1 MLALTFATAVVAD
14 LALVRSGLAAILGA
28 SPELRVVA
36 SLAPADTDEL
46 SPSGLD
52 LVVRDVPSDTPAEAA
67 LAALPR
73 EVPVLAVVDVPEQAR
88 ELVFAGARGIV
99 LRAAPAARLMAAS
112 VAVANGLCAVDEE
125 NFEIA
130 FAKTPPQGDA
140 APLSRRE
147 REVLELVAD
156 GLSNRLIAER
166 LDISEHTAKFH
177 LRSIMDKLGADT
189 RAEAVARAARRGL
202 LAL

>member
-1 MLALTFATAVVAD
+1 MLALAFATAVVAD

-36 SLAPADTDEL
+36 SLSPADTEEL
-46 SPSGLD
+46 STSALD
-52 LVVRDVPSDTPAEAA
+52 LVVRDVPAATPAEAA

-73 EVPVLAVVDVPEQAR
+73 EIPVLAVVDAPEQAR
-88 ELVFAGARGIV
+88 ELVHAGARGVV
-99 LRAAPAARLMAAS
+99 LRAAPSTRLTAAS
-112 VAVANGLCAVDEE
+112 IAVASGLRALDEE
-125 NFEIA
+125 NFEVT
-130 FAKTPPQGDA
+130 FAKAAPEGDA
-140 APLSRRE
+140 ALLSRRE

-156 GLSNRLIAER
+156 GLSNRLIAEQ